1 MKTAQIAVT
10 KVPTGMQGFDEI
22 TGGGLP
28 RGRTT
33 LVMGGPGSGKTVFAL
48 QALVNGAR
56 LRKEAGIFVAFEES
70 TAQIIANGS
79 TFAWDLSVVQRKKL
93 HFVDARVS
101 PTVVQGGEFD
111 LVGLLS
117 ALGAKARQMKATC
130 IVFDGID
137 VLLGLLDN
145 PVAERRELY
154 RLRDWLVDEGLTGI
168 ITQKTPGHEA
178 AHRYDFLQFMVDCV
192 VVLRHQVTNGSAFRD
207 LRVMKFRGSAFAG
220 DQFPIT
226 LTRDGMQLTHRGPSE
241 LSYAI
246 SNERVSSGIP
256 RLDHMLCGGYHRG
269 SNVLVSGSPGT
280 AKSTLAGLFV
290 AAACRRGERVLYVSF
305 DEGAAQIVRN
315 LQSVNVHLA
324 PFLKS
329 GLLKMHST
337 RTRGPNVEDQFA
349 DLRAKVKAHNPH
361 SLVIDPL
368 SALSTKLA
376 HLASADA
383 AQQFLDFLKVNGIT
397 VLNTSL
403 LAGINTDESTATNI
417 STIADTWIHLSYI
430 VNDGER
436 NRALTIVK
444 SRGTGHSN
452 QVRELTLTDA
462 GVSLTDVF
470 VAQGKVLM
478 GVARWEWEQEQ
489 EARRLQTNSET
500 EFKRLQLH
508 LAQAEAAAR
517 LQVIQT
523 EMEARTAQM
532 ALLSA
537 ATGSAATVRKT
548 DRATLR
554 KLRHADKDGAPL
566 RPGTKRVRHAAAKGR

>member
-1 MKTAQIAVT
+1 
-10 KVPTGMQGFDEI
+10 
-22 TGGGLP
+22 
-28 RGRTT
+28 
-33 LVMGGPGSGKTVFAL
+33 MGGPGCGKTVFAL

-70 TAQIIANGS
+70 TVQIIANGS
-79 TFAWDLSVVQRKKL
+79 TFAWDLPIVQGKKL
-93 HFVDARVS
+93 HFVDARLS

-111 LVGLLS
+111 LVGMLS

-137 VLLGLLDN
+137 VLLGLLDD

-154 RLRDWLVDEGLTGI
+154 RLRDWLVDERFTGI
-168 ITQKTPGHEA
+168 ITQKTSGHEG
-178 AHRYDFLQFMVDCV
+178 AHHYDFLQFMVDCV

-207 LRVMKFRGSAFAG
+207 LRVMKFRGSAFAA
-220 DQFPIT
+220 DEFPIT
-226 LTRDGMQLTHRGPSE
+226 LTREGMQLTHRGPTE

-246 SNERVSSGIP
+246 SNKRVSSGIP
-256 RLDHMLCGGYHRG
+256 RLDHMLCGGYYRG
-269 SNVLVSGSPGT
+269 STVLVSGAPGT
-280 AKSTLAGLFV
+280 AKSTLAGLFA
-290 AAACRRGERVLYVSF
+290 AAACQRGERVLYVSF

-315 LQSVNVHLA
+315 LRSVNVHLA

-329 GLLKMHST
+329 GLLKMYST
-337 RTRGPNVEDQFA
+337 RTSGPNVEDQFA
-349 DLRAKVKAHNPH
+349 DLRAKVNEYKPH
-361 SLVIDPL
+361 SLVIDPV
-368 SALSTKLA
+368 SALSTKIA
-376 HLASADA
+376 HLASVDA
-383 AQQFLDFLKVNGIT
+383 TQQFLHFIKIQGIT
-397 VLNTSL
+397 ALNTSL

-430 VNDGER
+430 VHDGER

-470 VAQGKVLM
+470 VAHGKVLM

-489 EARRLQTNSET
+489 EVRRLQTNSDA

-537 ATGSAATVRKT
+537 ATGRAATVRKT

-554 KLRHADKDGAPL
+554 KLRHADKDWPPL
-566 RPGTKRVRHAAAKGR
+566 RPGTKTVRHAAAKDR